1 MPFQST
7 INTSRSRRKAPPQV
21 ESSSVSS
28 QDNSEEH
35 QRHEDAVPLLDG
47 HHTSSRPHH
56 SSTSSNSVI
65 VSPSVRAL
73 AALRGSPLPISPGR
87 VEAEAARR
95 TSSIPRSRLRSP
107 SNALGS
113 LKRSTY
119 PSSTAKTA
127 DLIEAFPEPPHARIR
142 IRNSAPARMSLF
154 PNIAQ
159 LEERDSDISGQTPE
173 GREYNTTGSASEQ
186 STLPRVDSARSP
198 SASNAWLSGA
208 LPNPPE
214 VDGSA
219 DTTASNSRPVRGE
232 DVRYRHS
239 GTPVY
244 NSDTVSLREI
254 DMSDDHALAASLSPP
269 GSPVSGKTGATRFFS
284 AASQLR
290 TIATRQE
297 TSTPVSMAPNAH
309 VQARGENRV
318 QQERAVANGAL
329 RFISQTH
336 SGNEPVQSVREEV
349 DVPVTVTSH
358 GRACLH
364 KRGSVRSP
372 RSDRCEVDGAQEG
385 EDKQS
390 RSGSHCL
397 ICRAKRIMYRF
408 SRSARSRDHPTPV
421 ARLRR
426 RNGHLRSLLEDEG
439 VIPRAVL

>member
-7 INTSRSRRKAPPQV
+7 VNTSRSRRKAAPQV
-21 ESSSVSS
+21 ESPSVSS

-35 QRHEDAVPLLDG
+35 QLHEDAVPLLDG

-73 AALRGSPLPISPGR
+73 AALSGSPLPISPGKI
-87 VEAEAARR
+87 EAEAARC

-107 SNALGS
+107 SNGLGS

-127 DLIEAFPEPPHARIR
+127 DLIEAFPDPPHARIR

-159 LEERDSDISGQTPE
+159 LEERESDNSHPSTGE
-173 GREYNTTGSASEQ
+173 REHNTTGSASEQ
-186 STLPRVDSARSP
+186 SILPRVDSARSP

-219 DTTASNSRPVRGE
+219 DTTASNSHPVRGE

-244 NSDTVSLREI
+244 DGDTASLREI
-254 DMSDDHALAASLSPP
+254 DMSDDYALAAALSPP
-269 GSPVSGKTGATRFFS
+269 GSPVSGETGATRFFS

-297 TSTPVSMAPNAH
+297 TSTPVPMASNGH
-309 VQARGENRV
+309 VQAREGNRV

-329 RFISQTH
+329 RFISRTH
-336 SGNEPVQSVREEV
+336 SEIEPVQSVREEV

-385 EDKQS
+385 EDEQS
-390 RSGSHCL
+390 R
-397 ICRAKRIMYRF
+397 
-408 SRSARSRDHPTPV
+408 
-421 ARLRR
+421 
-426 RNGHLRSLLEDEG
+426 
-439 VIPRAVL
+439 